1 MNRQNVI
8 DYIRAEYDVD
18 YEQLWMKYPD
28 FFVFRNRQNKKWFAL
43 VADVEKAKLGLTGEG
58 KVDVVNL
65 KCDPLL
71 LGSLRLNPGYLP
83 AYHMNKKTWTTI
95 VLDGS
100 VGKDELLGLLSES
113 RNSAGENGMH
123 LRHPGVPE
131 K

>member
-83 AYHMNKKTWTTI
+83 AYHMNKKSWIT
-95 VLDGS
+95 VLLDGAVPAEEIKS
-100 VGKDELLGLLSES
+100 LIDLSYDLI
-113 RNSAGENGMH
+113 AA
-123 LRHPGVPE
+123 
-131 K
+131 KK